1 MIFIIKHKHNLIN
14 KFKIRIFTYNN
25 NRKMIHFSVCVKVTG
40 KTSKVAEVVEEI
52 KTYFGVDFG
61 LKFRSTSP

>member
-1 MIFIIKHKHNLIN
+1 
-14 KFKIRIFTYNN
+14 
-25 NRKMIHFSVCVKVTG
+25 MIHFSVCVKVTG